1 MATKTTT
8 VTFRMAPAVKETLR
22 ISAEKERRSIANM
35 IEVMILEYAKNAK
48 KTDRAVVGRNP
59 KLKIPTSGKT
69 RKTP

>member
-8 VTFRMAPAVKETLR
+8 VTFRMAPDVKETLC

-48 KTDRAVVGRNP
+48 KTGRAVVG
-59 KLKIPTSGKT
+59 LDQSMKISASGKT
-69 RKTP
+69 RKIP